1 MDERVPVRCAG
12 NEPRFAASNRKD
24 KDNMLAKIIGFALL
38 AWAIAAPVS
47 AAETLYGADG
57 SQGSPSNLL
66 ILDAR
71 NGALICTIGPI
82 GFGVTGLAVHPTTGV
97 LFGSTGNR
105 SPVSPGS
112 LITVNKET
120 GAGTLVG
127 SFGLAG
133 KTMAD
138 LTFTSDGTLYGW
150 LSDPAGGPEDLYTIN
165 LATGTATKV
174 GTSGLSDTF
183 GGALASSS
191 SGIIFLAAERD
202 DGPLRTVNR
211 TTGAVTTVATLDG
224 TSGNAIPAMKFNAA
238 GVLFAVDLSSGNPP
252 LAELMTINTSSGAL
266 TALGPSVDRLSAIA
280 FDNTQTANLPLVASI
295 LPSSRSVQ
303 VGTPAT
309 AFATI
314 INAGTSP
321 AIGVCIS
328 PITSIPA
335 EFTFQTTNPNTNQV
349 TGTPKTAVTIGPGQ
363 AQTYVIV
370 SDPTDTFPPT
380 DVAFSFVGSNTL
392 PAGELVGVN
401 TLLLTASSVLVPDI
415 VALAAT
421 VTNDGIVNI
430 PGPNGNAAFA
440 VATVNVGA
448 SSSITATADTGG
460 VNLPVFLFICQTNP
474 VNAQCVNPMTPATS
488 VTVTINTNDTPTF
501 GIFIAGQG
509 LVPFNPAT
517 NRVFV
522 RFKDQNGVVRGST
535 SVAVRTQ

>member
-1 MDERVPVRCAG
+1 
-12 NEPRFAASNRKD
+12 
-24 KDNMLAKIIGFALL
+24 MLAKIIGFALL

-57 SQGSPSNLL
+57 SQGNLSNLL

-82 GFGVTGLAVHPTTGV
+82 GFGVTGLAVHPNTGV

-105 SPVSPGS
+105 SPISPGS
-112 LITVNKET
+112 LITINKGT

-165 LATGTATKV
+165 LSTGTATKV

-183 GGALASSS
+183 GGALAASS
-191 SGIIFLAAERD
+191 SGIIFLAADGD

-211 TTGAVTTVATLDG
+211 ATGAVTTVATLDG

-238 GVLFAVDLSSGNPP
+238 GVLFGVDLSSGNPP
-252 LAELMTINTSSGAL
+252 LAELMTINTGTGAL
-266 TALGPSVDRLSAIA
+266 TSLGASVDRLSAIA
-280 FDNTQTANLPLVASI
+280 FDSTQTANLPLFASI

-314 INAGTSP
+314 INAGASP

-335 EFTFQTTNPNTNQV
+335 EFTFQTTNPQTNQV
-349 TGTPKTAVTIGPGQ
+349 TGTPKTATTIGPGQ

-370 SDPTDTFPPT
+370 SDPTDAFPPT
-380 DVAFSFVGSNTL
+380 EVAFSFVGSNTL